1 MSLLL
6 DALKKAEQ
14 SKREKVAEAATGR
27 PGPAGQAAPAAPPLD
42 DSVELR
48 LEPLPDESAGADGP
62 RPAAGEPR
70 DTAASEAPPAPEVIG
85 SSTLRFELEGGGGG
99 ARVATGE
106 LDLEEFARKLSESS
120 PPTIDTGTLGAAE
133 LREGGMTA
141 AHTMPSMKNVQAAL
155 KEFYGDSTGA
165 GPAPRVSA
173 PPPRP
178 AVDAG
183 AGAGETQASQ

>member
-27 PGPAGQAAPAAPPLD
+27 PGSAGQAAPATPPLD

-48 LEPLPDESAGADGP
+48 LEPLPDESAGGDRP
-62 RPAAGEPR
+62 RAAVGEPR
-70 DTAASEAPPAPEVIG
+70 DTAASDEPPTPEVIG
-85 SSTLRFELEGGGGG
+85 SSTLRFELEGAGAAGGG

-120 PPTIDTGTLGAAE
+120 PP
-133 LREGGMTA
+133 
-141 AHTMPSMKNVQAAL
+141 
-155 KEFYGDSTGA
+155 
-165 GPAPRVSA
+165 
-173 PPPRP
+173 
-178 AVDAG
+178 
-183 AGAGETQASQ
+183 